1 MRDQITRNMSLS
13 DLQVCADRYDVSL
26 TALILKWLDITKQLS
41 VFMYSIDGF
50 ILWAKSSRHAFK
62 EGLFF
67 RSGDPLP
74 DSSLASKESDG
85 VKEHPL
91 NIWSEDFCAKE
102 KTFYVSKYDRVIT
115 LITFE

>member
-62 EGLFF
+62 EGLFLDLDIF
-67 RSGDPLP
+67 CLTAVL
-74 DSSLASKESDG
+74 LAKDQMG
-85 VKEHPL
+85 LK
-91 NIWSEDFCAKE
+91 NIL
-102 KTFYVSKYDRVIT
+102 
-115 LITFE
+115 LIYGARIFVQRKKHFMFQNMIV